1 MPRRAPHRGAGCRA
15 ARSQPDTRGP
25 RQRTQRRRAGCA
37 EHHHGDRTLDTAA
50 VRCHAESMR
59 ATVVLG
65 VQGRLVV
72 PADARRELG
81 LAAGDELV
89 LHTEG
94 GRLVLERRED
104 AGKRLRGLYVATETE
119 GAVDELLADR
129 RQAATAE

>member
-1 MPRRAPHRGAGCRA
+1 
-15 ARSQPDTRGP
+15 
-25 RQRTQRRRAGCA
+25 
-37 EHHHGDRTLDTAA
+37 
-50 VRCHAESMR
+50 MR

-72 PADARRELG
+72 PAEARKELG

-104 AGKRLRGLYVATETE
+104 AGKRLRGLYASPATD
-119 GAVDELLADR
+119 GVVDELLAER
-129 RQAATAE
+129 RRAAAAE